1 MARKDDG
8 WRDMTAQDR
17 YDVASR
23 KVEMLE
29 NRRDELKR
37 RGAPAQILARYDANI
52 NRAKDERQLWGLVAQ
67 DRADEQMRRKYERID
82 IGME

>member
-1 MARKDDG
+1 MASKNDG

>member
-17 YDVASR
+17 YDEASR
-23 KVEMLE
+23 KVARLE
-29 NRRDELKR
+29 KRREELKR
-37 RGAPAQILARYDANI
+37 RGAPAQMLDRYDADI
-52 NRAKDERQLWGLVAQ
+52 NSAKDERQLWGLVAQ

>member
-17 YDVASR
+17 YDEASR
-23 KVEMLE
+23 KVAWLE

-52 NRAKDERQLWGLVAQ
+52 NRAKDERQLWGLVVQ
-67 DRADEQMRRKYERID
+67 DRADDKLRRKHEMLD
-82 IGME
+82 MGME